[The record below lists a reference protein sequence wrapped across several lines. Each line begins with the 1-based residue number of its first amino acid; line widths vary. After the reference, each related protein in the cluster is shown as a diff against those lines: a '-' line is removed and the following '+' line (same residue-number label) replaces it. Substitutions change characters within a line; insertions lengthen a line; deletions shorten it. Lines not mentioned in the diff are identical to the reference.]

1 LITFLARRVYLVLQ
15 PKKIKY
21 KSIHKGRHS
30 RANLARFTL
39 SFGSA
44 GILLT
49 RPLQISS
56 QRIFRLRLFIKRAAR
71 RTDYTLRKV
80 WLNAF
85 PHLPLTKKPIGSRM
99 GKAKGKLS
107 IWYAQLYPGT
117 VLIEFKNL
125 RFGRSFYYM
134 TQLKSRIKGD
144 VSIIYRD
151 RVMVCLPLSK
161 SKKMTIQSFW

>member
-1 LITFLARRVYLVLQ
+1 MVLQ
-15 PKKIKY
+15 PKKIRH

-30 RANLARFTL
+30 RANLARFNL
-39 SFGSA
+39 NFGSV
-44 GILLT
+44 GLLLI

-56 QRIFRLRLFIKRAAR
+56 QRIFRLRLFIKKAAKR
-71 RTDYTLRKV
+71 SDYTLRKV

-85 PHLPLTKKPIGSRM
+85 PHLPLTKKAIGSRM

-125 RFGRSFYYM
+125 RFGRAVYY
-134 TQLKSRIKGD
+134 TSQLQSRIKGR
-144 VSIIYRD
+144 VKVVYRE
-151 RVMVCLPLSK
+151 RIRISLPLSK
-161 SKKMTIQSFW
+161 SAKMTVQSFW